1 VFDPSLF
8 RAESHFCQSNR
19 NTESTVSIVFDQRF
33 DLRRAARAPLATV
46 SARAVVS
53 LSVSSVEYH
62 RAARAHRSALQ
73 ARLFATG
80 LSWLG
85 GTLRRAYAEWQRRS
99 HARAVYATL
108 SRLDTRTLHDLGMER
123 SELTSV
129 AAELSGS
136 AELTRIRAMNS
147 AR

>member
-1 VFDPSLF
+1 M
-8 RAESHFCQSNR
+8 
-19 NTESTVSIVFDQRF
+19 SIVFDQRF
-33 DLRRAARAPLATV
+33 DLRRAARAQVAPV
-46 SARAVVS
+46 SARPVVS

-85 GTLRRAYAEWQRRS
+85 ATLSRAYAEWQRRS

-108 SRLDTRTLHDLGMER
+108 SQLDTRTLRDLGLDR

-129 AAELSGS
+129 AAELTGS
-136 AELTRIRAMNS
+136 AALTRTRAINS